1 VCPEN
6 SRIEICGFPYLA
18 HRARSNTEHPASIA
32 GMELNGE
39 GRRRSAGSGAAKY
52 ACCDSIRNQLPVDIG
67 DGKGEAGAGGEI
79 RRNGNRG
86 DGAKALTIRARWLAQ
101 RRRCV
106 RSCIR
111 HGTHDAGMST
121 MSAAADGQQLLRC
134 GEREHRRRRQQCPE
148 NAQQHKCCNPPH
160 AMSLQQPHK
169 FGTVLDG
176 WPSIARKANQAG
188 RPDLTWGLIKLDGC
202 PRFAYLPRLAVGAYL
217 GRKRWAEPF
226 ERFAVNIGRN
236 PSVSTPN
243 ARPTPHSPFA
253 V

>member
-1 VCPEN
+1 VCPGN
-6 SRIEICGFPYLA
+6 FRGRDLWNPV
-18 HRARSNTEHPASIA
+18 SIA
-32 GMELNGE
+32 GTELDGE
-39 GRRRSAGSGAAKY
+39 GGRRSAGSGAAKY

-67 DGKGEAGAGGEI
+67 DGKGKAGAGGEI
-79 RRNGNRG
+79 RRDGNRG

-101 RRRCV
+101 RRRYV
-106 RSCIR
+106 RRCIR

-148 NAQQHKCCNPPH
+148 NAQQHKRCNPPH
-160 AMSLQQPHK
+160 AVSVQQSQRFRTGVPRSH
-169 FGTVLDG
+169 
-176 WPSIARKANQAG
+176 AR
-188 RPDLTWGLIKLDGC
+188 LIKLDGC
-202 PRFAYLPRLAVGAYL
+202 PRFASAYL